1 MKKIY
6 LLATMGL
13 FSFATV
19 FAQIKNT
26 ETKTFK
32 VKGKCASAKEM
43 IESAGNQKQ
52 ISLVSYN
59 IKEGTATIKFDK
71 TKTTPEAILKK
82 IALAGFDNDEYY
94 APDNIYGK
102 LAEDCRYVRDKK
114 SADHSAH
121 SNSIMHHQSKIQSHA
136 QMNHVG
142 YEIQTDDSSE
152 VVLNA
157 YFNLKD
163 SFVQANQSEIL
174 KQSMLFKKVLDNE
187 IKKAPSSQEL
197 MSLRNFTDK
206 IIGEKDIKKQRI
218 LFGEVTQ
225 PIYKLAKNA
234 KLKSAVYYQN
244 CPMFEGGANWLS
256 KDSAVKNPF
265 YGNQILSCGSTVETL
280 K

>member
-13 FSFATV
+13 FSDATV
-19 FAQIKNT
+19 FAQIKNA
-26 ETKTFK
+26 ETKTFN
-32 VKGKCASAKEM
+32 VKSKCASAKEM
-43 IESAGNQKQ
+43 IESVGNQKQ
-52 ISLVSYN
+52 ISVVSYN
-59 IKEGTATIKFDK
+59 VKEGTATVTFDK

-82 IALAGFDNDEYY
+82 IALAGFDNDEYF
-94 APDNIYGK
+94 APDNSYRK

-114 SADHSAH
+114 SADHSAQ
-121 SNSIMHHQSKIQSHA
+121 SNSMHHQSKTQSHV

-142 YEIQTDDSSE
+142 SEIQTDDSLE

-163 SFVQANQSEIL
+163 AFVKADHNEIL

-187 IKKAPSSQEL
+187 IKEVPSSQEL
-197 MSLRNFTDK
+197 TLLRNFTDK
-206 IIGEKDIKKQRI
+206 IIGQKDIKKQRI
-218 LFGEVTQ
+218 LFAELTQ
-225 PIYKLAKNA
+225 PLYKLAKKA

-244 CPMFEGGANWLS
+244 CPMFEGGSNWLS
-256 KDSAVKNPF
+256 KDSAIKNPF
-265 YGNQILSCGSTVETL
+265 YGNQMLSCGSTVETL

>member
-6 LLATMGL
+6 LLATMSL
-13 FSFATV
+13 FSIATV
-19 FAQIKNT
+19 FAQIKNA

-32 VKGKCASAKEM
+32 VKAKCVSAKEI
-43 IESAGNQKQ
+43 IENAGNEKQ
-52 ISLVSYN
+52 ISSVSYN
-59 IKEGTATIKFDK
+59 FKEGTATITFDK
-71 TKTTPEAILKK
+71 TKTSPEAILKK
-82 IALAGFDNDEYY
+82 IALAGFDNDEYF
-94 APDNIYGK
+94 APDNTYGK
-102 LAEDCRYVRDKK
+102 QAEDCRYVRDKK

-121 SNSIMHHQSKIQSHA
+121 SNSKHDHSKAESHV

-142 YEIQTDDSSE
+142 SEMQTGDSSE
-152 VVLNA
+152 VLLNA

-163 SFVQANQSEIL
+163 AFIKADHNEIL

-187 IKKAPSSQEL
+187 IKEAPSSQEL

-218 LFGEVTQ
+218 LFAELTQ
-225 PIYKLAKNA
+225 PLYKLAKKA

-256 KDSAVKNPF
+256 KDPAVKNPF
-265 YGNQILSCGSTVETL
+265 YGNQMLSCGRIFL
-280 K
+280 